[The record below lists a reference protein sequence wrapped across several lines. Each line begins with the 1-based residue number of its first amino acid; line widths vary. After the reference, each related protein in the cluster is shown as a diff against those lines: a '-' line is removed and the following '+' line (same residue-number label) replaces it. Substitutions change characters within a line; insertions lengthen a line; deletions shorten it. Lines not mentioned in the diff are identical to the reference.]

1 MRTADF
7 ELRPVDTWFF
17 RDSTPFTAEATPQEA
32 VASVF
37 PPHPPT
43 VAGALR
49 AALARRNGWNG
60 AGPWPRWMH
69 SVIGN
74 GPDDLGSVSFAG
86 PVLIRNGK
94 PLFRCPRHVLGVAR
108 KKDAWEPR
116 VLLRPGPPVRCDL
129 GNSVRLPEP
138 TRSIT
143 GEQKQKPGG
152 DAWLTESGLAN
163 VLRGQLPSANARSEE
178 VVRDQDLWNAELRIG
193 LERSGRTRTAVEG
206 MLYSARH
213 VRPGRGV
220 SLAVRV
226 RGVPED
232 WRLPNGM
239 LPLGGE
245 SRLAECVRRKD
256 EFGSGVPL
264 RLRARPARMAVI
276 AVTPLDLEPDV
287 IRGARTVPGL
297 GGARVVSACLGRPL
311 RIGGWDSLA
320 SRPLPLRSYLPP
332 GSVLFVESAS
342 AITPEDEVLHSTGL
356 CQIGARTS
364 SGFGLAALGIW
375 PDGEDKA

>member
-32 VASVF
+32 VGSVF

-69 SVIGN
+69 SVVGN
-74 GPDDLGSVSFAG
+74 GPDDLGSLSFAG

-94 PLFRCPRHVLGVAR
+94 PLFRCPRHVLGVAELNGR
-108 KKDAWEPR
+108 WEPR
-116 VLLRPGPPVRCDL
+116 ALLRPGPAVRCDL
-129 GNSVRLPEP
+129 GRSARLPEP
-138 TRSIT
+138 ARSIG
-143 GEQKQKPGG
+143 GERKQKSAG
-152 DAWLTESGLAN
+152 DAWLTASGLAR
-163 VLRGQLPSANARSEE
+163 VLRGRLPSASGRSSE
-178 VVRDQDLWNAELRIG
+178 VVRDTDLWNAEARIG

-206 MLYSARH
+206 KLYSARH

-220 SLAVRV
+220 SLSVRV

-232 WRLPNGM
+232 WRLPNAM

-245 SRLAECVRRKD
+245 SRLAECVWRKE

-264 RLRARPARMAVI
+264 RLRVRPARMAVI
-276 AVTPLDLEPDV
+276 AVTPLDLDPDV
-287 IRGARTVPGL
+287 IRGVRTVPGL
-297 GGARVVSACLGRPL
+297 GDARVVSACLGRPL
-311 RIGGWDSLA
+311 RIGGWDSVA
-320 SRPLPLRSYLPP
+320 SQPLPLRSYLPP

-342 AITPEDEVLHSTGL
+342 AIKPENEVSHSTGM
-356 CQIGARTS
+356 CQIGARTN
-364 SGFGLAALGIW
+364 SGFGLAALGMW
-375 PDGEDKA
+375 PEGEDEA

>member
-7 ELRPVDTWFF
+7 ELRPIDTWFF

-32 VASVF
+32 VGSVF

-49 AALARRNGWNG
+49 AGLARRNGWNG

-74 GPDDLGSVSFAG
+74 GPDDLGSLSFAG
-86 PVLIRNGK
+86 PLLIRNGK
-94 PLFRCPRHVLGVAR
+94 PLFRCPRHVLGVVER
-108 KKDAWEPR
+108 NGRWEPR
-116 VLLRPGPPVRCDL
+116 TLLRPGRAVRCDL
-129 GNSVRLPEP
+129 GDSVRLPEP
-138 TRSIT
+138 TRSIA
-143 GEQKQKPGG
+143 GERKQKSAD
-152 DAWLTESGLAN
+152 DAWLTPSGLAK
-163 VLRGQLPSANARSEE
+163 VLRGHVPSARERSGE
-178 VVRDQDLWNAELRIG
+178 VVRDADLWNAEPRIG

-206 MLYSARH
+206 MLYSTRH
-213 VRPGRGV
+213 VRPGRGI

-232 WRLPNGM
+232 WRLPKGM

-245 SRLAECVRRKD
+245 SRLAECVRWD
-256 EFGSGVPL
+256 GELGAGAPL
-264 RLRARPARMAVI
+264 RIRASPARLAVI
-276 AVTPLDLEPDV
+276 AVTPLDLDPDV

-320 SRPLPLRSYLPP
+320 GRPLPLRSYLPP

-342 AITPEDEVLHSTGL
+342 AITSEDEVSHSTGL
-356 CQIGARTS
+356 CRIGARTS

-375 PDGEDKA
+375 PEREDEA

>member
-32 VASVF
+32 VGSVF

-69 SVIGN
+69 PVIGN
-74 GPDDLGSVSFAG
+74 GPDDLGSLSFAG
-86 PVLIRNGK
+86 PLLIGNGK
-94 PLFRCPRHVLGVAR
+94 PLFRCPRHVLGVVQR
-108 KKDAWEPR
+108 NGRWEPR
-116 VLLRPGPPVRCDL
+116 TLLRPGPAVRCDL
-129 GNSVRLPEP
+129 GDSVRLPEP
-138 TRSIT
+138 ARSIA
-143 GEQKQKPGG
+143 GERKQKSAD
-152 DAWLTESGLAN
+152 DAWLTASGLAK
-163 VLRGQLPSANARSEE
+163 VLRGHPPSAGRRSGN
-178 VVRDQDLWNAELRIG
+178 VVRDADLWHAESRIG
-193 LERSGRTRTAVEG
+193 LARSGRTRTAAEG
-206 MLYSARH
+206 MLYSTRH

-232 WRLPNGM
+232 WRLPNGL

-245 SRLAECVRRKD
+245 SRLAECVRWD
-256 EFGSGVPL
+256 GALGSGAPL
-264 RLRARPARMAVI
+264 RLRASPARLAVI
-276 AVTPLDLEPDV
+276 AVTPLDLDPDV
-287 IRGARTVPGL
+287 IRGTRAVPGL

-320 SRPLPLRSYLPP
+320 RRPLPLRSYLPP

-342 AITPEDEVLHSTGL
+342 AITPEDEVSHSTGL
-356 CQIGARTS
+356 CRIGASTS
-364 SGFGLAALGIW
+364 FGFGLAALGMW
-375 PDGEDKA
+375 PEREDEA